1 MNLNFNSILL
11 SSEDHKKL
19 VEFYG
24 KVFEKEPE
32 MEDET
37 YSGFLVGSC
46 FLSIGEHDKVKGK
59 SANPERVLFNFET
72 TNVEGE
78 FARISKIEGCSVI
91 KEPYAPAVGFLIAT
105 LADPDGNYFQL
116 MTPWDEEEKPMT
128 N

>member
-1 MNLNFNSILL
+1 MKLNFNSILL

-32 MEDET
+32 MSDET

-46 FLSIGEHDKVKGK
+46 FLSIGAHDKVKGK
-59 SANPERVLFNFET
+59 SSNPERILLNFET
-72 TNVEGE
+72 DDVEGE
-78 FARISKIEGCSVI
+78 FRRIKDIEGVKVI
-91 KEPYAPAVGFLIAT
+91 AEPYAPAEGFLIAT
-105 LADPDGNYFQL
+105 FADPDGNYFQL
-116 MTPWDEEEKPMT
+116 MTPWDDDSSKV